1 MCNEVS
7 SLIIKQDPKTS
18 GKYFCFQKAP
28 FELENSSRKQMLLK
42 FLNYGK
48 KYFCFLILH
57 FPTETPGMFMKVRP
71 SSGKPRL
78 TRFLLGFVSCLRSLR
93 GRGSRPFTF
102 GKSISTRPGHVP
114 TF

>member
-7 SLIIKQDPKTS
+7 SLAIKQDPKTS

-48 KYFCFLILH
+48 NIFL
-57 FPTETPGMFMKVRP
+57 FFNFAFSDRNSRNVYESKA
-71 SSGKPRL
+71 
-78 TRFLLGFVSCLRSLR
+78 LLGQTPLN
-93 GRGSRPFTF
+93 TF
-102 GKSISTRPGHVP
+102 
-114 TF
+114 FA